1 MKKLTA
7 VALAML
13 LLLSLAGCGEKKP
26 GTDPAATS
34 GEATKEE
41 TTETS
46 SSETTSAEETTPAP
60 TEPSAELPTE
70 TVPAPTESSAELPTE
85 TEPAPAE
92 RTACTTKLLEG
103 RVDEKTGVMY
113 FLASD
118 GAYRAP
124 NDFAVI
130 NEKDIVILDNVSCR
144 LQRFKDEQYFD
155 TVNLPEDL
163 GDYYELCV
171 IGDNAYV
178 LANESLVKVDLNTKE
193 LSSISLPNP
202 EKETPN
208 YMGLYVNDMLEQ
220 DGKLYLVTELYGN
233 YCLNEEAQE
242 VVKTESA
249 NIPYSSKRAGGIDGK
264 EIVVV
269 KGDRRWM
276 VNAPNRA
283 GDVIGF
289 GEDGIVYVYLYD
301 LDLTREDEG
310 YCQILK
316 CEAGKGVIAES
327 IVDVSKWILSSQN
340 TFAKLGADG
349 SVYVLALREND
360 FAVYKLNVG
369 AEDIVSP

>member
-46 SSETTSAEETTPAP
+46 SSEATSAEETTLAP

-70 TVPAPTESSAELPTE
+70 TES
-85 TEPAPAE
+85 APAE
-92 RTACTTKLLEG
+92 RAACTTKLLEG
-103 RVDEKTGVMY
+103 SIDEKTGVTY
-113 FLASD
+113 YLASD

-130 NEKDIVILDNVSCR
+130 SENDLIILDNVSYR
-144 LQRFKDEQYFD
+144 LQRFKDGQYFD

-163 GDYYELCV
+163 GDYYEICV

-193 LSSISLPNP
+193 LSTITLPNP

-233 YCLNEEAQE
+233 YCLNEQAQE

-310 YCQILK
+310 YCRILK

-327 IVDVSKWILSSQN
+327 IVDVSKWILSTQN
-340 TFAKLGADG
+340 VFAKLGKDG